1 MMSHMEVN
9 KATYSAFKAH
19 AKLQEQITKPRRNP
33 KSDKMETKILHIV
46 REKNDIKGKT
56 YDEYKSIIDKKP
68 SKAKGKDTELMKDY
82 DMTGKNIDDEV
93 LAFTDDLDDEEEET
107 EKRSGEIEEEDG
119 GDPV

>member
-1 MMSHMEVN
+1 MTNTRAS
-9 KATYSAFKAH
+9 S
-19 AKLQEQITKPRRNP
+19 I
-33 KSDKMETKILHIV
+33 KSLAV
-46 REKNDIKGKT
+46 G
-56 YDEYKSIIDKKP
+56 
-68 SKAKGKDTELMKDY
+68 KAKGKDTELMKDY